1 MLRMFERLDTL
12 ESDVIKTLVAILNV
26 CAFIALGVS
35 SAQGVTTAMGFSVT
49 INDFNTQDDKNK
61 L

>member
-1 MLRMFERLDTL
+1 MFVTNALG
-12 ESDVIKTLVAILNV
+12 AILKV

-35 SAQGVTTAMGFSVT
+35 SAQGVTTALGFSVT